1 VAADRGEQMRTA
13 MRRYARSLSR
23 SHRDDEAAQ

>member
-1 VAADRGEQMRTA
+1 MRTA

-23 SHRDDEAAQ
+23 SHRDDEDSQKLKRQT